1 MDNLPESFGRLSTS
15 AREWRPPQQQQR
27 AQEGLIQKSG
37 SSDWHQESS
46 ELSATAVKE
55 FVPGLGWSAQS
66 QTSNANV
73 KLHSNKGVNSLQQ
86 EQWGGL
92 MTSGE

>member
-15 AREWRPPQQQQR
+15 AREWRPPQQR
-27 AQEGLIQKSG
+27 SQEGLIQKSR

-46 ELSATAVKE
+46 ELSAAAVKE
-55 FVPGLGWSAQS
+55 FVPGMGWSAQS

-73 KLHSNKGVNSLQQ
+73 KLHDSIGVSSLQQ
-86 EQWGGL
+86 EQWGGR